1 MRSNMKKTAI
11 FEGVLKAVTS
21 SLKNIKESIDVPL
34 EEASTLSKLI
44 GGSPGGQ
51 RLVSWL
57 HKHDKLS
64 STATYDEITS
74 KTDRVMFQL
83 FKSDPDHF
91 LIIQTAK
98 MTVGVKPNLDY
109 VTKSREKNP
118 DYDPSSDKGLQY
130 SVVAFNN
137 EERLDHK
144 ISTLPSQDEFKN
156 AGDPEAAYQAAK
168 EKVLALRAAPG
179 IKMPKKKKG
188 EKKDEDAPTPTLI
201 TVKRGGK
208 PFSRDTRNPENIFD
222 LIREVGGGITRVF
235 AASGKGPS
243 LGIERD
249 RPKKELR
256 QLKKNY
262 RGQYEPTGEVPK
274 SSYPVGSNV
283 ERAKIAARRPVPTYD
298 AEQELEKAAKT
309 LQPVFR
315 KLGVGGSEARD
326 LLIRAAQAG
335 SQLAV
340 TNPKFGEWLG
350 NINQGE
356 RSKYIPLIQ
365 KIKELLSAG

>member
-1 MRSNMKKTAI
+1 MKKTAI

-21 SLKNIKESIDVPL
+21 SLKNIKESFDVPL

-44 GGSPGGQ
+44 GGSPGGKH
-51 RLVSWL
+51 LISWL
-57 HKHDKLS
+57 HKNDSLS
-64 STATYDEITS
+64 STASYQEITS
-74 KTDRVMFQL
+74 TTGRVMFEL

-91 LIIQTAK
+91 LIIQTPK
-98 MTVGVKPNLDY
+98 MTVGVKPSLEY
-109 VTKSREKNP
+109 ATKAREKDPN
-118 DYDPSSDKGLQY
+118 YDPSKDKGLQY
-130 SVVAFNN
+130 NVVAFNN
-137 EERLDHK
+137 NERLDNLIVPVPH
-144 ISTLPSQDEFKN
+144 LDDFKGSADP
-156 AGDPEAAYQAAK
+156 AGDYEKAK
-168 EKVLALRAAPG
+168 DEVLALRNNKVGLNLNAPAA
-179 IKMPKKKKG
+179 K
-188 EKKDEDAPTPTLI
+188 I
-201 TVKRGGK
+201 TVRRGGK
-208 PFSRDTRNPENIFD
+208 PFSKDTRNPENIFD
-222 LIREVGGGITRVF
+222 LIRLAGGGINRVF
-235 AASGKGPS
+235 AASGEGPS

-326 LLIRAAQAG
+326 LLIRAAQAS